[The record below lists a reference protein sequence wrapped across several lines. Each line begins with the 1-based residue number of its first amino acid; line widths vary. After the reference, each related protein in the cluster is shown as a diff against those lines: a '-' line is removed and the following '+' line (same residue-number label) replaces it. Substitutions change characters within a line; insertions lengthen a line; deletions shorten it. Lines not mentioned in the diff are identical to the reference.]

1 MLILVEN
8 DSVVDFKFVKNCLF
22 KRHLKQSRLILLFDM
37 SDPIEEEVIKKLVLD
52 DLMRCRACNVTAVN
66 LPTWESHKKGKR

>member
-1 MLILVEN
+1 
-8 DSVVDFKFVKNCLF
+8 
-22 KRHLKQSRLILLFDM
+22 M